1 MKHTRLV
8 LTGLI
13 LVAGILVAACSG
25 TATPPAATSAP
36 AQPAAA
42 APTTAQSAP
51 AAPAAPAAPTSA
63 PAAATTATYNLKFTD
78 HEPPGSPFNAVIQK
92 WADEINQKT
101 GGKVKITIYPAETL
115 AKGTDAVPAV
125 KNGIADM
132 GWAIVAF
139 FPGQF
144 PMTEVF
150 TLPVLGIP
158 SSKVGADALWDVYS
172 ENKQMQNEWSSVHL
186 VGFTV
191 SGSQFIA
198 TSKKPVHT
206 MADVKGL
213 KLRVAGFGGTE
224 LFKDI
229 GASPVNI
236 APPDMY
242 DAINKGVLDGC
253 VFDWMGIQS
262 NKLNEVLNYASVM
275 PIVYQPQAVI
285 MNKDKW
291 NSLPPDIQKV
301 FNEVGGKYLGE
312 MAATG
317 AFDMADKEGVANFKK
332 QNKEVITFSPD
343 EVQKWT
349 DAAKPVWAKWVESA
363 KAKGDSQAALD
374 QLMAAIAKNK

>member
-8 LTGLI
+8 VTGLVLAAGM
-13 LVAGILVAACSG
+13 LVTACGG
-25 TATPPAATSAP
+25 TAAPPAATSAP

-42 APTTAQSAP
+42 A
-51 AAPAAPAAPTSA
+51 
-63 PAAATTATYNLKFTD
+63 ATTATYNFKFTD
-78 HEPPGSPFNAVIQK
+78 HEPPRSPFNTVIQK

-101 GGKVKITIYPAETL
+101 SGKVKITIYPAETL
-115 AKGTDAVPAV
+115 AKGTDAFPAV
-125 KNGIADM
+125 KNDIADM

-150 TLPVLGIP
+150 TMPVLGIP
-158 SSKVGADALWDVYS
+158 SSKVGVDALWDVYS
-172 ENKQMQNEWSSVHL
+172 QNQQMQNEWSSVHL
-186 VGFTV
+186 IGFTM

-198 TSKKPVHT
+198 TSKKPVNT

-224 LFKDI
+224 LFKSI

-262 NKLNEVLNYASVM
+262 NKLNEVLNYATTL

-301 FNEVGGKYLGE
+301 FNDMGGKYLGE

-317 AFDMADKEGVANFKK
+317 AFDMADQQGVNNFKK
-332 QNKEVITFSPD
+332 QNKQVITFSPD

-349 DAAKPVWAKWVESA
+349 DAAKPVWAKWVDSA
-363 KAKGDSQAALD
+363 KAKGDSQKALD
-374 QLMAAIAKNK
+374 ETIAAIAKNK